1 MADPISRIRALNRS
15 RKARKGIP
23 PYYEVEDPAT
33 KAKYRVYGAKSQQEA
48 DQRVWNDVAMQRS
61 KGGEQEIELPSELP
75 AERQEFLDKADN
87 PPKAEVLA
95 FKSTRTV
102 VGVGAAAGGVV
113 EPGNIDLSNRPT
125 VSNDDGSISTVSSM
139 SFEEDGVE
147 ILVPTISDDGKRLTE
162 EEAKALY
169 KKTGKH
175 LGKFKDADSATA
187 FAKNLS
193 KEQAQAYRPKKEP
206 KKLEPGLYLDEET
219 DKYFRVT
226 ESGDMVEVN
235 LDAETP

>member
-75 AERQEFLDKADN
+75 AERQEFLDKADK
-87 PPKAEVLA
+87 PQPKADVLQ
-95 FKSTRTV
+95 FKP
-102 VGVGAAAGGVV
+102 VGASAAVATDV
-113 EPGNIDLSNRPT
+113 QVDTKPT
-125 VSNDDGSISTVSSM
+125 
-139 SFEEDGVE
+139 
-147 ILVPTISDDGKRLTE
+147 
-162 EEAKALY
+162 
-169 KKTGKH
+169 
-175 LGKFKDADSATA
+175 
-187 FAKNLS
+187 
-193 KEQAQAYRPKKEP
+193 
-206 KKLEPGLYLDEET
+206 KLEPGLYLDEET
-219 DKYFRVT
+219 DKYFKVT

>member
-1 MADPISRIRALNRS
+1 MADPISRIRTLNRS

-23 PYYEVEDPAT
+23 PYYEVKDPAT
-33 KAKYRVYGAKSQQEA
+33 NEMYRVYGAKSQQEA

-75 AERQEFLDKADN
+75 AERQEFLDKAEN

-95 FKSTRTV
+95 FKPTRAAVKEPPKAPT
-102 VGVGAAAGGVV
+102 VGAAATAGVQV
-113 EPGNIDLSNRPT
+113 DT
-125 VSNDDGSISTVSSM
+125 
-139 SFEEDGVE
+139 
-147 ILVPTISDDGKRLTE
+147 K
-162 EEAKALY
+162 
-169 KKTGKH
+169 
-175 LGKFKDADSATA
+175 
-187 FAKNLS
+187 
-193 KEQAQAYRPKKEP
+193 P